1 MTELQAFLQHYKMI
15 QVRERFSEMKNVNK
29 MKVEKEK
36 TF

>member
-15 QVRERFSEMKNVNK
+15 KIRESYSEMKNVIN
-29 MKVEKEK
+29 MKVEK